1 MLSASESKASTE
13 NGANGTPSAVADPH
27 AEAFHSAMRP
37 DRQIQVKAISGEVVL
52 DTSQGPHLSTVQ
64 QLKSVIRR
72 TSTPEGTSR
81 WCGLQLLSHGK
92 VLENGQLL
100 ADLEG
105 GQDTE
110 LQDALLINHD
120 GGYEEAHASSANSHA
135 EEADEQGLSLTLVRL
150 TEPEPVTE
158 DEVNDELKREAGQFN
173 YKFRP
178 SEAGYDESAW
188 QEYLATRVS
197 KQERQ
202 KMRRQLEEEREVKWR
217 VRKVYGALNGR
228 TINYDANF
236 NFQEFVYG
244 DGWVGYDPRDQATL
258 GHYAHMTRALR
269 QFDLSI
275 DEEPST
281 QMEEFNAEKERVMQA
296 GLLREGPIDG
306 FRHQLLP
313 AVVSG
318 RVAQRHDWTQRGRAT
333 F

>member
-1 MLSASESKASTE
+1 MVSASESKASTE
-13 NGANGTPSAVADPH
+13 SGANGTLSAVADPH

-37 DRQIQVKAISGEVVL
+37 DRPIQVKVISGEVVL
-52 DTSQGPHLSTVQ
+52 ETAQGPHLSTVQ

-72 TSTPEGTSR
+72 THTPEGTSR

-92 VLENGQLL
+92 VLENSQLL

-110 LQDALLINHD
+110 LQD
-120 GGYEEAHASSANSHA
+120 
-135 EEADEQGLSLTLVRL
+135 GLFLTLVRL

-158 DEVNDELKREAGQFN
+158 DEVNDELKRDAGQFN

-178 SEAGYDESAW
+178 SETGYDESAW
-188 QEYLATRVS
+188 QEHLATRVS

-269 QFDLSI
+269 QVELSK
-275 DEEPST
+275 DAEPSA
-281 QMEEFNAEKERVMQA
+281 QIEEFNAEKEKVMQA

-318 RVAQRHDWTQRGRAT
+318 RVAKSHQWTQRGRAT